1 VETTGS
7 IKHNKGVSKKVQQK
21 INFSNLRNRKMKKKL
36 FWGQLISVRFFLAVF

>member
-7 IKHNKGVSKKVQQK
+7 IKHNKGVSKKVRQK